1 MSGINPIGAYAA
13 SQMDQTPVGGDNI
26 DKQAFL
32 QLLVTQLRHQ
42 DPMSPVANEDFLAQL
57 AQFSSVEQLQ
67 DINSGTQTGLL
78 LQQSITNSLAATLIG
93 KDVLVGTDN
102 VSIEG
107 GESVDFHF
115 SLGGEGNVTA
125 SIFTNTGDLVR
136 TIEVTGE
143 DDLPLSSGEH
153 SFTWDGKNES
163 GDAVPDGSYSIIV
176 EATDTNGLAI
186 PVQNYLSGRVNGL
199 RFAGG
204 SAYIVIG
211 SMEFSLADVIE
222 IREASGEAEPDTDP
236 PVATS

>member
-1 MSGINPIGAYAA
+1 MNEINPIGAFAA
-13 SQMDQTPVGGDNI
+13 NQVNRAPVGGSDV

-102 VSIEG
+102 VSVKG

-153 SFTWDGKNES
+153 GFTWDGKNES

-176 EATDTNGLAI
+176 EAADANGLAV
-186 PVQNYLSGRVNGL
+186 PVQNYLSGRVVGL

-222 IREASGEAEPDTDP
+222 IREASGEAEPDTEP